1 MSASPRPGSLTR
13 THTGNATLSAKDLYT
28 AGSPKLSN
36 PKDAKEKVS
45 SSRVRNKLLE
55 RLNDHSK
62 NDPFK
67 RLIEEISNIIFDE
80 LKKEEKAIEGV
91 KTFLKDDDVDDCLRW
106 HLLYYAV
113 NIDELG
119 NTRNESKLPRL
130 QLSRA
135 IIAEHPYLSFENPS
149 VIHRAKE
156 LYQKDCVSKT
166 FHQGYKVKQ
175 TPLHKAAE
183 SGNAEAI
190 EAMITGGKSFYD
202 EDRVGGSRGFLR
214 AMNLKHHKQLSP
226 DNCRLV
232 NMVRLTSK
240 ESGSTALSLAAD
252 ADHGASE
259 TITKLLKVPDIAYND
274 ETFGEAVEEGK
285 LKIVEAFLGK
295 DDPDLFRT
303 VITEDSVKT
312 ALRNLNQAGHDED
325 NVENEIDASCN
336 DPHRIAELL
345 VSRIQDPLHVDDIA
359 ESIIATGSMK
369 VWQACPGSMLS
380 HKLKGHLVHL
390 AVKHQRLNFVQHFLK
405 EYPDSV
411 RELWGDDKHIG
422 EQYPLWYNNHDKEG
436 NKIPKPFNTVR
447 DNIRNE
453 IVTKMIHKIEEME
466 KLSDAFNT
474 CEVGQLCLDL
484 SRFDSKGFRVSEFVD
499 SMISQADNDLVTYEQ
514 TLRYVEFPPLDML
527 PEAREAF
534 KDDCPLQFQHTEIFK
549 ILKWLRDKKKVQTII
564 KLKASDRLVNCHD
577 QRLMAKGV
585 ELFNVKVLD
594 WKVLDLCLDIFD
606 EKSQE
611 TITDLCLYSSGNRA
625 VISHWFSPSGFKLFK
640 NLKTLKIYLIME
652 TCTNA
657 HRNAVY
663 RELIGKIDTND
674 EPPVISVDRICWYPK
689 QKLADLSK
697 IAERIDPHLG
707 RWLVN
712 LKSKYEGDMG
722 FKRTKVAILDNGVLS
737 ISPKSSTAD
746 AARGSSKTSQQFTW
760 EINDDKKVNTQHAI
774 PANDAGNVDITSS
787 LFSRIKDGCSFV
799 EGRSSHSPWHLACH
813 PHGTQMANIICAI
826 DPLCD
831 IYVARVAEDAF
842 GITAKRVEKA
852 IAWAISKDVDII
864 SMSFTIGEMGNIPE
878 LLNKASQKGIVMT
891 CSTHDEGAKTQ
902 NAYPAGLK
910 SDDRSLFVLVAC
922 DEYGRPIREIESDKF
937 HYLIRGQKMAAG
949 TIPFLKSN
957 DTVDGSSVSTALA
970 AGLCS
975 LTLTCDRLQNRN
987 IEYEPGWGKN
997 SRYDRV
1003 NAVLKS
1009 MTSANNDKFILLNR
1023 FGKLNEEN
1031 GTPSADRLLGK
1042 I

>member
-549 ILKWLRDKKKVQTII
+549 ILKWLRDKKK
-564 KLKASDRLVNCHD
+564 
-577 QRLMAKGV
+577 
-585 ELFNVKVLD
+585 
-594 WKVLDLCLDIFD
+594 
-606 EKSQE
+606 
-611 TITDLCLYSSGNRA
+611 
-625 VISHWFSPSGFKLFK
+625 
-640 NLKTLKIYLIME
+640 LKTLKIYLIME

-697 IAERIDPHLG
+697 I
-707 RWLVN
+707 WLVN